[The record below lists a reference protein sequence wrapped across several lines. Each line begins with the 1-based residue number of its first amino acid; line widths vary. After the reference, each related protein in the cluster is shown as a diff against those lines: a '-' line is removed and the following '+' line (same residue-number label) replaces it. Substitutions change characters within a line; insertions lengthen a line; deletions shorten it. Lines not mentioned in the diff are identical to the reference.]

1 MISLKAFN
9 SLSSVLTIEQ
19 LNSEPQEIFQFLVYT
34 ANMNEV
40 LGKNVINKFAEKL
53 GMPIVKLNIYRMCF
67 FVFAPE
73 KQLLIA
79 EFSL

>member
-1 MISLKAFN
+1 M
-9 SLSSVLTIEQ
+9 
-19 LNSEPQEIFQFLVYT
+19 NSEPQEIFQFLVCT

-40 LGKNVINKFAEKL
+40 LGKNIINKFAEKL
-53 GMPIVKLNIYRMCF
+53 GMPIVKLNIYRMCL